1 MGHDTNITCK
11 LSTSMTE
18 LSCSQFGKA
27 FQQVMHCLAGT
38 KTTTKKKKRLWAVAL
53 STLKNIYTILHITVF
68 PSITTTCSC
77 VNAFLQQKGYDLGP
91 QKRQNMSCVL
101 FISNHIICL
110 CVLIENT
117 TEIYSPKISDGFLES
132 FSSKRP
138 KKKKKEEYTKRA
150 KNGSCW
156 RAVVFFFSSP
166 RLHRDGLTE
175 GSLGRGRPP

>member
-1 MGHDTNITCK
+1 
-11 LSTSMTE
+11 MTE

-38 KTTTKKKKRLWAVAL
+38 KTTTKKKRLWAVAL

-91 QKRQNMSCVL
+91 QKHQNMSCVS

-138 KKKKKEEYTKRA
+138 KKKKKKSIQRGQ
-150 KNGSCW
+150 KM
-156 RAVVFFFSSP
+156 VVAGVLWCFSSP
-166 RLHRDGLTE
+166 LRDCTGM
-175 GSLGRGRPP
+175 G